1 MKRHAPSGLPPLPWR
16 CGERAQRLIQLVLLQ
31 PLLLSG
37 LANGLSAR
45 PAAAAPGCEAA
56 LAAARRQ
63 PIELQAKASGL
74 AVLLL
79 GEIHTS
85 ADDHDWQLQTLES
98 LWRGGPRR
106 LSLGLE
112 MIPAARQP
120 VLDRFNAGQ
129 LNEEELLRQVD
140 WAAVWGHDPELY
152 APLLRWARLR
162 GVPLLALNAEPRLVR
177 RVRQQGLAAIPPA
190 EREGI
195 GSPAPASPAYRQRL
209 EASWRGHQALGLP
222 AAAGPAAAAAA
233 DRQRF
238 IDSQLLRDRAMA
250 ERLAAAHRR
259 DPQRLQV
266 ALMGVGHLQGGDGV
280 PHQLQDLGLKQLLSL
295 TRPVLP
301 DGCTLPPR
309 GARMGAYLESDDQGV
324 WVRQVAPASA
334 AEAAGLRP
342 GDRILELNGMAVQ
355 RAGQVIRGVRLH
367 PDGLPLELTIERNG
381 HRRRLELRLP
391 PSTDPRQAARD
402 NDSLSGDRQRL
413 STRLSTR
420 PSTRRL
426 AQSPP

>member
-16 CGERAQRLIQLVLLQ
+16 CGERAQGLIQLLLLQ
-31 PLLLSG
+31 PLLLCG
-37 LANGLSAR
+37 LADGLSAR
-45 PAAAAPGCEAA
+45 TAAAAPGCEAA

-63 PIELQAKASGL
+63 PIELQAKAPGL

-98 LWRGGPRR
+98 LWRGGRRR

-177 RVRQQGLAAIPPA
+177 RVRQQGLAAIPTA

-209 EASWRGHQALGLP
+209 EANWRGHQALGLP

-280 PHQLQDLGLKQLLSL
+280 PHQLQDLGLKPLLSL

-309 GARMGAYLESDDQGV
+309 GARLGAYLESDDQGV

-342 GDRILELNGMAVQ
+342 GDRILELNGVGVQ

-367 PDGLPLELTIERNG
+367 PDGLPLQLTIERNG
-381 HRRRLELRLP
+381 RQRRLELRLP
-391 PSTDPRQAARD
+391 PSADPRLAGRG
-402 NDSLSGDRQRL
+402 NGFRSGTWSR
-413 STRLSTR
+413 TATR
-420 PSTRRL
+420 P
-426 AQSPP
+426 